1 MTPRLRPVAASRTG
15 RPIMVLLDLLGQRW
29 TLRILWELR
38 EEVLT
43 FRALREACDG
53 VSPTVLSSRLT
64 ELRDAGLVKH
74 EEGAGYRL
82 TEMGAS
88 LGARLLDLS
97 RWAEE
102 WADGS

>member
-1 MTPRLRPVAASRTG
+1 
-15 RPIMVLLDLLGQRW
+15 MVLLDLLGHRW

-38 EEVLT
+38 NAPLT
-43 FRALREACDG
+43 FRALRGACDG
-53 VSPTVLSSRLT
+53 VSPTVLSNRLA
-64 ELRDAGLVKH
+64 ELRDAGLVDH
-74 EEGAGYRL
+74 EEGVGYRL

-102 WADGS
+102 WADEVPRT